1 MISKETGAALETEL
15 ESIRQSIQEILSTPI
30 GSRIMRRQFGSDIPN
45 LIDQPLNQ
53 VLVLRVYSAIYTPLI
68 LWEQRISIENI
79 SINQIAAGSLDV
91 DLEAVHIATNQTLN
105 LNIPL
110 RMGATI

>member
-1 MISKETGAALETEL
+1 MISKKTGEALKTEL
-15 ESIRQSIQEILSTPI
+15 ESIQQSIQEILSTPI

-53 VLVLRVYSAIYTPLI
+53 TLVLRIYSAIYTPLI

-79 SINQIAAGSLDV
+79 SIHQGAVGSLDV
-91 DLEAVHIATNQTLN
+91 DLEAVHIGTNQILN

-110 RMGATI
+110 RMGATL